1 MKQNDT
7 YVRREDPSY
16 AVSITEVKDGVVA
29 FAAEGGGF
37 VKSGTVERFENDF
50 RPETPEDRAKR
61 HAYSKDA
68 VQLEWEDAEVRIP
81 AWTNG
86 RSWNGWAMPVFEK
99 EDILKAIDDGLLLD
113 VKYHEPADLFV
124 SIMTTDGA
132 DAMPDFDAPR
142 LYAEL
147 ADRAAAGELYIE
159 TKIDDVDVAI
169 ELYPAGD
176 HPTADGGTVRAYPVG
191 AGSWCWMQ
199 YKAPEDVAA
208 PAP

>member
-29 FAAEGGGF
+29 FATEGGGF
-37 VKSGTVERFENDF
+37 VKSGPVEKFEKDF

-68 VQLEWEDAEVRIP
+68 VHLEWEDAEIRIP

-86 RSWNGWAMPVFEK
+86 RYWNGWAMPAFEK
-99 EDILKAIDDGLLLD
+99 DDLLKAIDDGLLVD

-124 SIMTTDGA
+124 SIMTLDGA
-132 DAMPDFDAPR
+132 DVMPAFDAGK

-147 ADRAAAGELYIE
+147 AERAAADELYIE
-159 TKIDDVDVAI
+159 TKIGDVDVSI
-169 ELYPAGD
+169 DLYPARD
-176 HPTADGGTVRAYPVG
+176 LPTAEGGTVRAYAVG
-191 AGSWCWMQ
+191 AGSWCWMRYQ
-199 YKAPEDVAA
+199 APESAA
-208 PAP
+208 TPSP